1 MPTSF
6 EQIVE
11 ELGLSPE
18 EYQSSRV
25 LKNWVR
31 RNMDNKYVPW
41 ELLKAWGFVEEAKE
55 REAAA

>member
-1 MPTSF
+1 MPSSF

-25 LKNWVR
+25 LKNWAR

-41 ELLKAWGFVEEAKE
+41 ELLNGWGFVEDE
-55 REAAA
+55 RDTKAA

>member
-41 ELLKAWGFVEEAKE
+41 EFLKAWG
-55 REAAA
+55 

>member
-18 EYQSSRV
+18 EFQTSRE
-25 LKNWVR
+25 LKNWAR

-41 ELLKAWGFVEEAKE
+41 ELLKAWGFVEDECDTK
-55 REAAA
+55 AA